1 MEVIDII
8 THYID
13 KHQNI
18 INVEFRMLGDDENT
32 TREDLI
38 EYSFYEEFGFD
49 NKKDFKILES
59 ILDDDE
65 KDDWDDDEYDY
76 IDDEYDLI
84 LFLNEYY
91 VVYPKKIPKSEF
103 K

>member
-1 MEVIDII
+1 MRSLLLTRVGTGIWLAYLPIVEV
-8 THYID
+8 
-13 KHQNI
+13 
-18 INVEFRMLGDDENT
+18 VLV
-32 TREDLI
+32 
-38 EYSFYEEFGFD
+38 SFVVKQWQE
-49 NKKDFKILES
+49 ILES

-65 KDDWDDDEYDY
+65 KDDWDDDDYDY

>member
-1 MEVIDII
+1 MIC
-8 THYID
+8 
-13 KHQNI
+13 
-18 INVEFRMLGDDENT
+18 L
-32 TREDLI
+32 
-38 EYSFYEEFGFD
+38 EEFGFD

-65 KDDWDDDEYDY
+65 KDDWDDDDYDY

>member
-38 EYSFYEEFGFD
+38 EYSFFEEY
-49 NKKDFKILES
+49 L
-59 ILDDDE
+59 
-65 KDDWDDDEYDY
+65 
-76 IDDEYDLI
+76 
-84 LFLNEYY
+84 LF
-91 VVYPKKIPKSEF
+91 PKWFTVIELFSVSF
-103 K
+103 AN

>member
-38 EYSFYEEFGFD
+38 EYSFFEEFGFD

-65 KDDWDDDEYDY
+65 KDDWDDDDYDIMLY
-76 IDDEYDLI
+76 TLKKY
-84 LFLNEYY
+84 LNRNLNN
-91 VVYPKKIPKSEF
+91 KKYGK
-103 K
+103 